1 MGAEKTWSQPDM
13 VTHQCDS
20 RCAIV
25 IYTTLQALHSK
36 SRFPGREFVAYARA
50 RKRRDMRSS
59 KPHFHIF
66 RVAAVMITVALALPG
81 SDAQTITT
89 IASTISSNGDLNPY
103 GVAQVPATS
112 GALIKGDILVS
123 NFNNSSNLQGRG
135 TTIVQISPSGTV
147 SLFA

>member
-1 MGAEKTWSQPDM
+1 MT
-13 VTHQCDS
+13 
-20 RCAIV
+20 
-25 IYTTLQALHSK
+25 
-36 SRFPGREFVAYARA
+36 
-50 RKRRDMRSS
+50 SS

-147 SLFA
+147 SLFAQVDPNPAGALSGWRWLDLGVSRAPQLPAEGHRLY

>member
-1 MGAEKTWSQPDM
+1 MT
-13 VTHQCDS
+13 
-20 RCAIV
+20 
-25 IYTTLQALHSK
+25 
-36 SRFPGREFVAYARA
+36 
-50 RKRRDMRSS
+50 SS

-112 GALIKGDILVS
+112 GALIKETFWSVTSTTARICKVEARQLCKSVQVGRLACLPRSILIS
-123 NFNNSSNLQGRG
+123 CRG
-135 TTIVQISPSGTV
+135 LVRV
-147 SLFA
+147 ALA

>member
-1 MGAEKTWSQPDM
+1 MT
-13 VTHQCDS
+13 
-20 RCAIV
+20 
-25 IYTTLQALHSK
+25 
-36 SRFPGREFVAYARA
+36 
-50 RKRRDMRSS
+50 SS
-59 KPHFHIF
+59 KPHFDIF

-147 SLFA
+147 SLFAQVDPNQLPGPCPGGVGLTSALVALRSCLPKVIDCTNPTVTAGDPFHI